1 MNEQKQ
7 DCSDSIA
14 HELRGTAKWRKV
26 TSARYPDDSF
36 RNLRAAETLNKLAT
50 DAANLT
56 DEQWLYLK
64 PYFGGWASE
73 TWRNGLT
80 QAARQIGFSHRG
92 KDLESFISVLAR
104 QMSQSSSVAA

>member
-14 HELRGTAKWRKV
+14 HELGGTAKWRKV
-26 TSARYPDDSF
+26 TAAKYPDDSS
-36 RNLRAAETLNKLAT
+36 RNIRASETLNKLAA
-50 DAANLT
+50 DAVNLT
-56 DEQWLYLK
+56 DSQWESLK

-80 QAARQIGFSHRG
+80 QVARQIGFSHRG

-104 QMSQSSSVAA
+104 QMSQSTSVAA